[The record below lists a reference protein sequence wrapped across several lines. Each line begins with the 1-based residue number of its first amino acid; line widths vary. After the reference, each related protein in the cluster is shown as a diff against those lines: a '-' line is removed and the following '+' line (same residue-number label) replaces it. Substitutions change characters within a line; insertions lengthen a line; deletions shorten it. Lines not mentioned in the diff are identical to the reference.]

1 MLTIDF
7 KHIDWKNGDR
17 ILDMG
22 CGEGRHSIG
31 AAYHYPQVCVVALD
45 LDFDDLST
53 AKQRHRDFDKASF
66 NHCLYLQGNGYTLPF
81 PDNCFDH
88 IICSEV
94 LEHVPNYSAIL
105 HELHRVLKPGGSLSV
120 SVPRFWPEKICWALS
135 TAYHQ
140 VEGGHI
146 RIFKSKELR
155 HAIQK
160 LDFSFRHQH
169 WAHALHVPYWWLRC
183 AFWKQGENFAL
194 SRWYHKL
201 LVWDM
206 LKRPW
211 LTQTLDTLLNPII
224 GKSVVMYFDKSKTD
238 TNPTQP

>member
-1 MLTIDF
+1 
-7 KHIDWKNGDR
+7 
-17 ILDMG
+17 MG

-31 AAYHYPQVCVVALD
+31 AAYHYPQATVIALD

-53 AKQRHRDFDKASF
+53 AKQRHHDFDKTSLS
-66 NHCLYLQGNGYTLPF
+66 HCLYLQGNGYTLPF
-81 PDNCFDH
+81 ADNSFDH

-94 LEHVPNYSAIL
+94 LEHVPNYITIL
-105 HELHRVLKPGGSLSV
+105 NELHRVLKPGGSLNV
-120 SVPRFWPEKICWALS
+120 SVPRFWPEKICWSLS

-146 RIFKSKELR
+146 RIFKSSELR

-160 LDFSFRHQH
+160 LDFSFRHRH

-183 AFWKQGENFAL
+183 AFWKQGENFIL

-206 LKRPW
+206 LQRPW
-211 LTQTLDTLLNPII
+211 LTQTLETLLNPVL
-224 GKSVVMYFDKSKTD
+224 GKSVVMYFDKPKAA